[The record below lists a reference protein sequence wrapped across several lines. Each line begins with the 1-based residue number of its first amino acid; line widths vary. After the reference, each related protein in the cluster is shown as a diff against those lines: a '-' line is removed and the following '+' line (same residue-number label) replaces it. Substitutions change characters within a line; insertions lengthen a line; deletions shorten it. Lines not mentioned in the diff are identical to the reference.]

1 MECPLCYIEER
12 EPISILAEDDL
23 AMLVRTKKLKGHRER
38 LMICA
43 KVHTDHLVWQHY
55 TNLWRKKIANAFDYT
70 YKVIVMDGKYGS
82 IPEHWHLVLT
92 DLEPDADDIHQILGT
107 PWIYVINIKPWK

>member
-1 MECPLCYIEER
+1 MTCPLCGIVEH
-12 EPISILAEDDL
+12 EPENILAEDDL

-43 KVHTDHLVWQHY
+43 KEHMDYLIWQHY
-55 TNLWRKKIANAFDYT
+55 THLWRKEISRAFDYT
-70 YKVIVMDGKYGS
+70 YKVIVMEGKYGS
-82 IPEHWHLVLT
+82 VPDHWHLVLT

-107 PWIYVINIKPWK
+107 PWLMVIEIKPWG